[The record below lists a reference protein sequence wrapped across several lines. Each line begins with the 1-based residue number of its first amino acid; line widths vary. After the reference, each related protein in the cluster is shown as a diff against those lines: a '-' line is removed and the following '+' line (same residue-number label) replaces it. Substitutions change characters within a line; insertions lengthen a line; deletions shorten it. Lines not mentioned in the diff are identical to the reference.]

1 MTPRINNLRHFLI
14 DENREKDDRLTRFN
28 LEIIIII
35 LRSKDT

>member
-14 DENREKDDRLTRFN
+14 YENREKDDRLTRFN